1 MQVPRSDSPG
11 PLPGSP
17 GPLPDPTLAGTVIVG
32 MSGGVD
38 SAVAALL
45 LRDAGYAVQGLF
57 MSNWEDDDDA
67 YCTTAADF
75 QDARRVCET
84 LGIVLHRAS
93 FAQQY
98 RNRVFDLFLREYSA
112 GRTPNPDVLCNR
124 EIKFGVCLDYMH
136 RLGASWI
143 ATGHYARLRQTP
155 AGPQLLKAADAA
167 KDQSYFLHG
176 VTAAALRQ
184 TLFPIGELR
193 KAEVRRLAHAA
204 GLPVYDKP
212 DSTGICFIG
221 ERPFREFLSRYLR
234 TEPGPIENE
243 RGMILGEHRGLA
255 LYTLGQRSGLCIG
268 GRAGSAAAPWYVA
281 DKDTRRNALIV
292 VQDQDHPLLLSD
304 AFDVEQMH
312 WLTSEADPG
321 TPADGAP
328 DIDADGAL
336 ECAVKTR
343 YRQNDLEC
351 IVRLHGGVSSV
362 SGAPGVSAVPG
373 VSAAP
378 LWRVNLSEPARA
390 VTPGQYAVFY
400 RGARCLGGG
409 VIARRF
415 NSRTAH
421 GARGITYN
429 SHFSVEGS

>member
-1 MQVPRSDSPG
+1 MQPP
-11 PLPGSP
+11 PPGSLSS
-17 GPLPDPTLAGTVIVG
+17 LPHPSLAGTLIVG

-38 SAVAALL
+38 SAVAAML

-84 LGIVLHRAS
+84 LGIALHRAS
-93 FAQQY
+93 FAAQY
-98 RNRVFDLFLREYSA
+98 RERVFELFLREYSA

-143 ATGHYARLRQTP
+143 ATGHYARLRQSS
-155 AGPQLLKAADAA
+155 AGPQLLKAVDDA

-176 VTAAALRQ
+176 IEAAALGR
-184 TLFPIGELR
+184 TVFPIGELR
-193 KAEVRRLAHAA
+193 KTEVRRLAHAA

-221 ERPFREFLSRYLR
+221 ERPFQEFLSRHLR
-234 TEPGPIENE
+234 TEPGPIEND
-243 RGMILGEHRGLA
+243 RGAILGEHRGLA
-255 LYTLGQRSGLCIG
+255 LYTLGQRSGLGIG
-268 GRAGSAAAPWYVA
+268 GRAGTAAAPWYVA
-281 DKDTRRNALIV
+281 DKDMQRNALIV

-304 AFDVEQMH
+304 AFDVEQMR
-312 WLTSEADPG
+312 WLNFDA
-321 TPADGAP
+321 GAAGQP
-328 DIDADGAL
+328 L

-343 YRQNDLEC
+343 YRQNDLRCTVERPAGQPVWR
-351 IVRLHGGVSSV
+351 VRL
-362 SGAPGVSAVPG
+362 A
-373 VSAAP
+373 
-378 LWRVNLSEPARA
+378 EPARA

-400 RGARCLGGG
+400 RDTLCLGGG

-415 NSRTAH
+415 NSRAAP

-429 SHFSVEGS
+429 SLFSVEGS

>member
-1 MQVPRSDSPG
+1 MQAPLDS
-11 PLPGSP
+11 L
-17 GPLPDPTLAGTVIVG
+17 GPLPDPKLAGTVIVG

-93 FAQQY
+93 FAEQY
-98 RNRVFDLFLREYSA
+98 RKRVFDLFLRDYSA

-143 ATGHYARLRQTP
+143 ATGHYARLRQTS
-155 AGPQLLKAADAA
+155 AGPQLLKAADTA

-176 VTAAALRQ
+176 VAAAALSR

-234 TEPGPIENE
+234 TEPGPIEND

-268 GRAGSAAAPWYVA
+268 GRAGTAAAPWYVA

-312 WLTSEADPG
+312 WLNSDS
-321 TPADGAP
+321 D
-328 DIDADGAL
+328 DAGQAL

-343 YRQNDLEC
+343 YRQNDLGC
-351 IVRLHGGVSSV
+351 TVRLHAGVPSI
-362 SGAPGVSAVPG
+362 
-373 VSAAP
+373 SAAP
-378 LWRVNLSEPARA
+378 TWRVSLSEPARA

-409 VIARRF
+409 VIAQRF

-429 SHFSVEGS
+429 SLFSVEGS